1 MKYTIAYNLNAFSNG
16 LYLPSAHIVKLDDA
30 GILSYI
36 QKEATVDNLSEFELE
51 LTSTAKKLLDIVD
64 LLAPKNL
71 EKKYNA
77 NPKKPILLA
86 LLLADPIVFGKMSEF
101 VHRHLGD
108 FLQTILHEKLP
119 ICLDIKSKVLAHL
132 TQLTPNSTILQ
143 PQIYFEQNA
152 EGMIYRLRM
161 KENNQAWR
169 IQEKLCTL
177 VCNEPAWIVRDQQLY
192 HIEGINSGR
201 LKPFFT
207 KDEVVIPQNK
217 LKEYCQ
223 KVILPLVEK
232 VDFEHHGFTI
242 LPYNSIQKATL
253 SIVHNFIAKTY
264 SITLNFDYEKIN
276 FNWKEARLQKSFL
289 DFDEKEQVVIHHV
302 KRNLEAENVYIQTL
316 KNLDLSNQESN
327 YFSIKA
333 EKNSSISPI
342 IDWFLTHQNTL
353 LLNGFDVEKIHLD
366 NKNIALVK
374 PQLNLKVTQE
384 NDWFD
389 LKGDVIL
396 GAFTVPFAQLTPYIR
411 DQNPYFLLPDN
422 TYFII
427 PEEWLETYKG
437 VAQFGKNQANT
448 IKIAKSQ
455 APALLDNALLIS
467 TQNLDNEQVTWEA
480 PQYLKADLRPYQ
492 IEGVQWLLSHYRNN
506 LGACLADD
514 MGLGK
519 TLQTIA
525 TLLYA
530 KEHKKEDLTISKEDT
545 TSIGLQVNMF
555 ETAPKDDFFK
565 PLQALIVVPAS
576 LVYNWESEWK
586 KFAPVI
592 MIYRHIGTS
601 RNKDI
606 RIIRRFDVV
615 LTTYQTVAKDV
626 ALLEKLTWE
635 YIVLDESQ
643 YIKNKESDAFKAVN
657 RLPAKHKI
665 SLSGTPIENSLAD
678 LWSQMEFINPGL
690 LGGFSFFDK
699 GFIKPIEKEQSEA
712 QKELLRNLVKP
723 YLLRRTKEEVAKDL
737 PPVVRQIVYSDM
749 GDAQRKVYEKE
760 KSSIRNLLLGVE
772 LAGKSS
778 FEYQNI
784 VVQSLTKLR
793 QLAIHPKLVFE
804 DYAGESAKFDDVL
817 ATWDAVRRANHKMLL
832 FSFYVKNLD
841 LYKTHFEKK
850 THKYALLSGDT
861 SLEKRNKEIIEFQE
875 KEDIQTFLISLTA
888 GGVGINLTAADYVF
902 LLDPWWNPAKEEQAI
917 ARAHRIGQTKT
928 VMVYKFITKD
938 TIEEKILL
946 LQERKQQLAADII
959 EGASMPQFSKDD
971 LAFLLA

>member
-36 QKEATVDNLSEFELE
+36 QKKATVDNLSEFQLE
-51 LTSTAKKLLDIVD
+51 LTSTTQKLLDIVD
-64 LLAPKNL
+64 VLAPKKL
-71 EKKYNA
+71 EKKYNT

-86 LLLADPIVFGKMSEF
+86 VLFANNDISSKITEF
-101 VHRHLGD
+101 VHRQLGD
-108 FLQTILHEKLP
+108 FLQIILQENCP
-119 ICLDIKSKVLAHL
+119 ICLDIESKVLAHL
-132 TQLTPNSTILQ
+132 TQLTPNATQLQ

-152 EGMIYRLRM
+152 EGLIYRLRI
-161 KENNQAWR
+161 KENNQTWR
-169 IQEKLCTL
+169 IQEKPCTL
-177 VCNEPAWIVRDQQLY
+177 VCNEPAWIIRDQQLY
-192 HIEGINSGR
+192 HVEGINSGR

-232 VDFEHHGFTI
+232 LDFEHHGFSI
-242 LPYNSIQKATL
+242 LPYNSVKKASL
-253 SIVHNFIAKTY
+253 SIVHNFITKAY
-264 SITLNFDYEKIN
+264 NIALFFEYEKIS
-276 FNWKEARLQKSFL
+276 FNWKENRLQKSFL

-302 KRNLEAENVYIQTL
+302 KRNLEAENKYVL
-316 KNLDLSNQESN
+316 ALNALNLSNQESN
-327 YFSIKA
+327 YFSLN
-333 EKNSSISPI
+333 EDKNNTVSHI
-342 IDWFLTHQNTL
+342 IDWFITHQNTL
-353 LLNGFDVEKIHLD
+353 QLKGFDVEKIYLD
-366 NKNIALVK
+366 NKNIALLK
-374 PQLNLKVTQE
+374 PQLNLNVTQE

-396 GAFTVPFAQLTPYIR
+396 GAFTIPFAQLIPHIR
-411 DQNPYFLLPDN
+411 ERNPYFLLPDN

-437 VAQFGKNQANT
+437 VAQFGKSQANI

-455 APALLDNALLIS
+455 APALLDNTLLVS
-467 TQNLDNEQVTWEA
+467 TQNIDNEQVAWEA
-480 PQYLKADLRPYQ
+480 PQYLKANLRPYQ

-530 KEHKKEDLTISKEDT
+530 KEHKKEGNASM
-545 TSIGLQVNMF
+545 GVQVNMF
-555 ETAPKDDFFK
+555 DAALKDDFLK
-565 PLQALIVVPAS
+565 PLQALIVLQAS

-592 MIYRHIGTS
+592 TIYRHIGAS
-601 RNKDI
+601 RHKDLRLI
-606 RIIRRFDVV
+606 SRFDVV

-626 ALLEKLTWE
+626 SLLEKFEWE
-635 YIVLDESQ
+635 YIILDESQ

-690 LGGFSFFDK
+690 LGSFSAFDRGFL
-699 GFIKPIEKEQSEA
+699 KPIEKEQSEA
-712 QKELLRNLVKP
+712 QKELLRNLVRP

-737 PPVVRQIVYSDM
+737 PPVVRHIVYSDM

-784 VVQSLTKLR
+784 VVQYLTKLR
-793 QLAIHPKLVFE
+793 QLAIHPKLIIE
-804 DYAGESAKFDDVL
+804 DYAGESAKFDDAL

-841 LYKTHFEKK
+841 LYKTYFDKNA
-850 THKYALLSGDT
+850 HKYALLSGDT
-861 SLEKRNKEIIEFQE
+861 SLEKRNKEITEFQE

-917 ARAHRIGQTKT
+917 ARAHRIGQKNT
-928 VMVYKFITKD
+928 VIVYKFITKD

-959 EGASMPQFSKDD
+959 EGASMPQFSKED
-971 LAFLLA
+971 LAFLLT

>member
-1 MKYTIAYNLNAFSNG
+1 MKYTIAYSLNAFSNG

-36 QKEATVDNLSEFELE
+36 QKKATTDNLSEFQIE
-51 LTSTAKKLLDIVD
+51 LTPTAKKLLDIVD

-71 EKKYNA
+71 EKKYNV
-77 NPKKPILLA
+77 NPKKTILLT
-86 LLLADPIVFGKMSEF
+86 LLLSDPIVSSKMAEF
-101 VHRHLGD
+101 LHRHLGD

-119 ICLDIKSKVLAHL
+119 ICLDIECKVLAHL

-143 PQIYFEQNA
+143 PQIYFEQTA
-152 EGMIYRLRM
+152 EGLIYRLRM
-161 KENNQAWR
+161 KENNETWR
-169 IQEKLCTL
+169 IQEKPCTL

-232 VDFEHHGFTI
+232 VDFEHHGFSI
-242 LPYNSIQKATL
+242 KPYNIVQKATL
-253 SIVHNFIAKTY
+253 SIVHNFISKTY
-264 SITLNFDYEKIN
+264 GIAMVFDYGKIN

-302 KRNLEAENVYIQTL
+302 KRNLEAEKIFIQEL
-316 KNLDLSNQESN
+316 NALNLSNQESN
-327 YFSIKA
+327 YFSLNA

-342 IDWFLTHQNTL
+342 IDWFITHQNTL
-353 LLNGFDVEKIHLD
+353 LLKGFNVEKIHLE
-366 NKNIALVK
+366 NKNIALIK
-374 PQLNLKVTQE
+374 PQLNLKTTQE

-389 LKGDVIL
+389 LKGDVVL
-396 GAFTVPFAQLTPYIR
+396 GAFLIPFVQLIPHIR

-437 VAQFGKNQANT
+437 VAQFGKTQANT

-455 APALLDNALLIS
+455 APALLDNTLLIS
-467 TQNLDNEQVTWEA
+467 TQNVDNKQVTWTP

-492 IEGVQWLLSHYRNN
+492 IEGVQWLLSHYHNN

-530 KEHKKEDLTISKEDT
+530 KEHKKEDT
-545 TSIGLQVNMF
+545 TVEETTTFGVQVSMF
-555 ETAPKDDFFK
+555 DAPPKDDFLK

-586 KFAPVI
+586 KFTYGINVNC
-592 MIYRHIGTS
+592 HIGAS

-615 LTTYQTVAKDV
+615 LTTYQTVSKDV
-626 ALLEKLTWE
+626 ALLEKLEWE
-635 YIVLDESQ
+635 YIILDESQ

-737 PPVVRQIVYSDM
+737 PPVVRHIVYSDM

-772 LAGKSS
+772 SAGKSS

-784 VVQSLTKLR
+784 VLQSLNKLR
-793 QLAIHPKLVFE
+793 QLAIHPKLIFE
-804 DYAGESAKFDDVL
+804 DYEGESAKFDDVL

-841 LYKTHFEKK
+841 LYKTHFEKN

-861 SLEKRNKEIIEFQE
+861 SLEKRNKEIVDFQQ

-902 LLDPWWNPAKEEQAI
+902 ILDPWWNPAKEEQAI

-938 TIEEKILL
+938 TIEEKILE
-946 LQERKQQLAADII
+946 LQKRKQQLSVDII
-959 EGASMPQFSKDD
+959 DGASMPTLSKDD
-971 LAFLLA
+971 LAFLLG